1 MTRHSRQDDEPR
13 EGVVLPSNGGEPWFP
28 GRDEPQEGRQPGP
41 SAGQPWDRPWGPQAQ
56 TGQPPQ
62 PGFQQQPPP
71 PPEVPPAVG
80 AVPGPA
86 DETQVLPPFPAGDP
100 VAGPARPA
108 HPAGGSGGADDT
120 RRIRAVGRDA
130 ERDVESTT
138 VLRRLRAP
146 GGAPAGAA
154 PQRPAGAPRVPG
166 DRPTP
171 ADFDGLFRSGPQP
184 GDRSAD
190 ATQVLPPVSPAA
202 APPYGGAGGRSGG
215 YGGGHDP
222 LGNAV
227 PGGGRRGL
235 PRAALVG
242 LVVAGLVAAGLAAGA
257 ALGGGDDDPA
267 EARPQTKASAPAKG
281 AESAPASP
289 TADPAKAQ
297 AEALDELL
305 ADSGASRSAVIRSVE
320 NIRKCEK
327 LKQAAADLRDAAR
340 QRNGLVTRLDELE
353 IDGLPDHRALAD
365 ALTEA
370 WRASAEADDHYAAWA
385 DQVAGKKGCRKGK
398 ARGTGRTAQGNRASG
413 EATAAKKEAAGLWN
427 PTARKYGL
435 PERQF
440 SEL

>member
-1 MTRHSRQDDEPR
+1 MTRHSRQGDEPR

-28 GRDEPQEGRQPGP
+28 GRDEPREGRQPGP

-56 TGQPPQ
+56 TGQPSQ
-62 PGFQQQPPP
+62 PGFQQPPP
-71 PPEVPPAVG
+71 PPEVPPRPPAAG
-80 AVPGPA
+80 AGPA
-86 DETQVLPPFPAGDP
+86 DETQVLPPFPAGD
-100 VAGPARPA
+100 
-108 HPAGGSGGADDT
+108 PAGGSGGADDT
-120 RRIRAVGRDA
+120 RRIRAVGRHA

-146 GGAPAGAA
+146 GGAR
-154 PQRPAGAPRVPG
+154 QSAGAPQGIRPSG
-166 DRPTP
+166 ERPTP
-171 ADFDGLFRSGPQP
+171 ADFEGLFRSGPQP
-184 GDRSAD
+184 GEQSAD
-190 ATQVLPPVSPAA
+190 ATQVLPPFPQA
-202 APPYGGAGGRSGG
+202 APPQAARTVPPGPPGG
-215 YGGGHDP
+215 YGGHGP
-222 LGNAV
+222 LGSAV

-242 LVVAGLVAAGLAAGA
+242 LAVAGLVAAGLAAGA
-257 ALGGGDDDPA
+257 ALGGGDDNAA
-267 EARPQTKASAPAKG
+267 EARPQTKASAPAEG

-289 TADPAKAQ
+289 TADPAEAQ
-297 AEALDELL
+297 AEALDKLL

-340 QRNGLVTRLDELE
+340 QRNDLVTRLGELE
-353 IDGLPDHRALAD
+353 IDELPDHRALAD
-365 ALTEA
+365 SLTEA

-385 DQVAGKKGCRKGK
+385 DQVAGKKGCRKGR
-398 ARGTGRTAQGNRASG
+398 ARDTGRTAQGNRASG